1 MVDRIRKINTTTS
14 EIHAI
19 IRTGNQLPSTS
30 ALQGIAVSANGTVY
44 AVDSVN
50 HVLYRIFE
58 DGSVDGVQ
66 IGDLGTSGDV
76 STSGLEGSDGLDA
89 RVDTP
94 YGVAVDRSDNAYIA
108 DWGNDKIR
116 RINHGRSQTF
126 AGTGTA
132 GDAVNDNGLLAQFT
146 NPRGVAVDAAGVVYV
161 ADTGNHKIKKIWP
174 SGKTVTLAGSTQGFA
189 NGQGTSAQFDTPVDL
204 AVDATGKIY
213 VADQGNN
220 RIRRIDVDGNVTT
233 MAGYSATGLV
243 DGQGNEA
250 RFSSALGSIA
260 IEPNSRT
267 IWILDRGNQIAGIPG
282 NIRRMTENGNVTTYS
297 TWQSGTAGNAA
308 TIAVDNSGFLYFLE
322 QHV

>member
-1 MVDRIRKINTTTS
+1 MADRIRKINTTTS

-19 IRTGNQLPSTS
+19 IRTGNQLPSDA
-30 ALQGIAVSANGTVY
+30 ALQGIAVSANGTIY
-44 AVDSVN
+44 AVDSAN

-58 DGSVDGVQ
+58 DGSVEGVQ
-66 IGDLGTSGDV
+66 IGDLDSSGDV

-89 RVDTP
+89 RVYTP
-94 YGVAVDRSDNAYIA
+94 YGVAVDASDNVWLA

-126 AGTGTA
+126 AGGTA
-132 GDAVNDNGLLAQFT
+132 GDAVSDNGLEAQFL
-146 NPRGVAVDAAGVVYV
+146 NPRGVAVDAAGIVYV
-161 ADTGNHKIKKIWP
+161 ADTGNHKIRKIWP

-189 NGQGTSAQFDTPVDL
+189 NGQGNAAQFDTPVDV
-204 AVDATGKIY
+204 AVDAAGKVY
-213 VADQGNN
+213 VSDQGNS

-243 DGQGNEA
+243 DGQGNTA

-267 IWILDRGNQIAGIPG
+267 IWILDRGNQLAGIPG
-282 NIRRMTENGNVTTYS
+282 NVRRMTENGNVTTYS
-297 TWQSGTAGNAA
+297 TWQSGTTGNANA
-308 TIAVDNSGFLYFLE
+308 IAVDNSGFLYMLE